1 MVYFIPINEQEV
13 EGGSVTYYRV
23 DCGDVSVRTAKRKL
37 REFLTVVGLEKHK
50 QKKFINELV
59 K

>member
-1 MVYFIPINEQEV
+1 MIYMIPINEPDPEN
-13 EGGSVTYYRV
+13 GSVTYYRV

-37 REFLTVVGLEKHK
+37 REFLTHAGVEKHE
-50 QKKFINELV
+50 QKKFINDLV

>member
-1 MVYFIPINEQEV
+1 MVYFIPINEPAV

-37 REFLTVVGLEKHK
+37 REFLTEVGLEKHK

>member
-1 MVYFIPINEQEV
+1 MIPINEPDPEN
-13 EGGSVTYYRV
+13 GSVTYYRV

-37 REFLTVVGLEKHK
+37 RQFLTVVGVEQHK
-50 QKKFINELV
+50 QKKFINDLV